1 MNKGLKIFLAVSVLL
16 NVLLI
21 GILVGTLS
29 HTFFWRMDKAKRTFH
44 FMKELPPE
52 KRDKVMEMVKD
63 LKKESLETRR
73 KIRKKRDEVIDVFS
87 APEFDPALFDRKV
100 AELHALMGE
109 LTDEIADE
117 TKKIASDLSQE
128 ERKAVADII
137 RRGPGPPFPRFF
149 MEGFHGDRVKI
160 HGERFHDE
168 KFDEPAPPPPP
179 PPPHDWEEPS
189 DGPGGEPHDEPL

>member
-1 MNKGLKIFLAVSVLL
+1 MSKGLKIFLALSVLL

-21 GILVGTLS
+21 GILIGTLS
-29 HTFFWRMDKAKRTFH
+29 HTFFWHMEKGKRAFH

-52 KRDKVMEMVKD
+52 KREKVMETIKD
-63 LKKESLETRR
+63 LRKESLETRK
-73 KIRKKRDEVIDVFS
+73 KIKKKRDEVIDVFS

-100 AELHALMGE
+100 TELHALMGE

-117 TKKIASDLSQE
+117 TKKIASDLTRE
-128 ERKAVADII
+128 ERKAIADII

-149 MEGFHGDRVKI
+149 MEGFHGGKNDV
-160 HGERFHDE
+160 HGEKFHMERFDG
-168 KFDEPAPPPPP
+168 PPPPP
-179 PPPHDWEEPS
+179 PPPDWEEPP